1 MFPLLD
7 RNIPHVEQKILSYL
21 GPKELATSMLVCME
35 WYQKARPFLYE
46 WYATIQR
53 ENEKVPLQMAIISG
67 YDHLVP
73 YFLRDKQVNINE
85 SCKWTG
91 WTALM
96 EATFLGEESI
106 TRMLLEREDIDI
118 NTKTEYGTTALS
130 LAAAHGRAGVVKILL
145 ERPDIL
151 VNDRCTFGYTALM
164 EAAKVR
170 QASVVEELLKHPDI
184 DVYSHAVSYAKMPLH
199 RKETTEDS
207 LNRKKII
214 KMFEERNAM

>member
-67 YDHLVP
+67 YDHLVSF
-73 YFLRDKQVNINE
+73 FLRDKQVNINE

-106 TRMLLEREDIDI
+106 TRMLLEREDIDV
-118 NTKTEYGTTALS
+118 NMKTEYGNTALS
-130 LAAAHGRAGVVKILL
+130 LAAADGHTGVVKILL
-145 ERPDIL
+145 ERTGIL
-151 VNDRCTFGYTALM
+151 VNSALIA
-164 EAAKVR
+164 AAKVR
-170 QASVVEELLKHPDI
+170 HASVVEELLKHPDI
-184 DVYSHAVSYAKMPLH
+184 DVNFQDLNGHTVVSHAKNHMTMDYIRERTLN
-199 RKETTEDS
+199 KE
-207 LNRKKII
+207 KII
-214 KMFEERNAM
+214 KMLEERNAM